1 MGNKSIQEIISKQCK
16 MNADKIA
23 VIEYDR
29 KITYSEL
36 NEMSDSFAEGFVEAG
51 IVSGMAVVVIADRCL
66 ELIAIALALLKCG
79 AIYVPV
85 DLNYPS
91 HRIQKIVDDTGSN
104 IIVNLS
110 GHQLKEYNGRI
121 LTLNHLSKTRNDIT
135 GKHQNFHVFHI
146 AYIIYTSGTTG
157 SPKGVMVSQEAILN
171 TFDWMTKQFN
181 INEDDVIAHKTSI
194 SFTDSIWE
202 IFWPLLNGAKISI
215 LNSKDAKDS
224 KKMYEWMDNQ
234 RISFTQF
241 VPSML
246 KVFVEYIELKKI
258 ENPLKRLRWVFN
270 GGEQVGINLVKR
282 FYDYFK
288 SAKYANIYGMT
299 ESAIYATYHIAE
311 RELLEIWNSVPIGK
325 PILNTKILLLNEFDQ
340 ICNPYEKGEICIC
353 GISLADGYWKDDT
366 LTKEKFI
373 YYEEGKDKLY
383 RSGDI
388 GMSDENGCYWYFGR
402 KDNQVNVYGNRVE
415 IYEVEKYILEFEGIT
430 QTAVIPYRD
439 QYEETYLVCYLEN
452 EQIEVEKLKAFLK
465 NKLPDYMVPKVYQK
479 VKSLPLTVNNKVDK
493 KSLMGIFKNE
503 KHSNL
508 EASDKIASMSIIR
521 NVWKLIIG
529 NDDFGN
535 NDEFFQIGGD
545 SLTLARMQIELEKQ
559 GICLSYDNLLE
570 HKTVNQIVELIARN
584 VSSE

>member
-1 MGNKSIQEIISKQCK
+1 MKDKSIQETISKQCK
-16 MNADKIA
+16 VNGDKIA
-23 VIEYDR
+23 VIDYDR

-36 NEMSDSFAEGFVEAG
+36 EEMSDSFVEVFMQEG
-51 IVSGMAVVVIADRCL
+51 IVSGMAVVVIADRCI
-66 ELIAIALALLKCG
+66 ELIAIALAILKCG

-85 DLNYPS
+85 DLNYPL
-91 HRIQKIVDDTGSN
+91 HRIQKIIGDTGSN

-110 GHQLKEYNGRI
+110 DYQMKEYNGNI
-121 LTLNHLSKTRNDIT
+121 LTLQDFGKTRNDNK
-135 GKHQNFHVFHI
+135 GKKHNFSVSHI

-171 TFDWMTKQFN
+171 TLQWMTQQFN
-181 INEDDVIAHKTSI
+181 ISENDVIAHKTSI

-202 IFWPLLNGAKISI
+202 IFWPLLHGAKISI

-224 KKMYEWMDNQ
+224 KKMYEWMENQ
-234 RISFTQF
+234 KISFTQF

-246 KVFVEYIELKKI
+246 KVFIEYIELKKL

-282 FYDYFK
+282 FYHCFK

-299 ESAIYATYHIAE
+299 ESAIYATYHIVE
-311 RELLEIWNSVPIGK
+311 REMLEIWSSVPMGK
-325 PILNTKILLLNEFDQ
+325 PILNSKILILNEHDQ
-340 ICNPYEKGEICIC
+340 ICSQYEKGEICIS
-353 GISLADGYWKDDT
+353 GISLADGYWNDDT
-366 LTKEKFI
+366 LTKDKFI
-373 YYEEGKDKLY
+373 YYKELEDKLY
-383 RSGDI
+383 RTGDI

-430 QTAVIPYRD
+430 QTAVIPYID

-452 EQIEVEKLKAFLK
+452 EQIEVDQLKAFLK

-479 VKSLPLTVNNKVDK
+479 VKFLPLTVNNKVDK
-493 KSLMGIFKNE
+493 KSLLKISEDKKPVKNE
-503 KHSNL
+503 N
-508 EASDKIASMSIIR
+508 SINNSSIGIIE
-521 NVWKLIIG
+521 NIWELILG

-559 GICLSYDNLLE
+559 GFCLSYDDLLE
-570 HKTVNQIVELIARN
+570 HKTINQIVDLLERN
-584 VSSE
+584 VSSD